1 MEVGN
6 VLQLPDRKGCTRGD
20 VFGNVQ
26 FPLDMEQVTGI
37 EPA

>member
-20 VFGNVQ
+20 AFDNVQ